1 MGETD
6 GKGFFNSINNIVVGC
21 SCSGVAYCGGGNT
34 LFRLAAGTYPFFAA
48 YVSSHVPSV
57 GYGILMPPYPDAFK
71 NHGQHKNQPGYP
83 TFAPHN
89 KVLRLPCYF
98 LNRIL
103 RFFLPPESYFTIRV
117 FRRRHT
123 VFWFCA

>member
-21 SCSGVAYCGGGNT
+21 SCSGVAYGGGGNT

-83 TFAPHN
+83 TFAPPQQSIAFA
-89 KVLRLPCYF
+89 LL
-98 LNRIL
+98 
-103 RFFLPPESYFTIRV
+103 FFESYLTI
-117 FRRRHT
+117 FSS
-123 VFWFCA
+123 A